1 MLANDNYNGQAVYN
15 GQAGTMMALGTLN
28 PAPAAMSSVIQQ
40 QPHHQQTMLAMGS
53 NTLMP
58 YHKRAQAAAF
68 ATQSATLLRSSNHSY
83 NGAFQVSTRPKYLY
97 RVYFDF

>member
-1 MLANDNYNGQAVYN
+1 MRQVLANDNYN

-28 PAPAAMSSVIQQ
+28 PPPVMSSVIQQ
-40 QPHHQQTMLAMGS
+40 PQQTMLAMGS

-58 YHKRAQAAAF
+58 YGHKRAQAAF

-83 NGAFQVSTRPKYLY
+83 NGAFQVSA
-97 RVYFDF
+97 FS

>member
-1 MLANDNYNGQAVYN
+1 MRQVLANDNYN

-28 PAPAAMSSVIQQ
+28 PPPVMSSVIQQ
-40 QPHHQQTMLAMGS
+40 PQQTMLAMGS

-83 NGAFQVSTRPKYLY
+83 NGAFQVSTCPKYLY
-97 RVYFDF
+97 WVHFDF